1 MASIKSHGERWRVFV
16 CVAGQRKTKVL
27 RTKREALAWASAT
40 ESALREL
47 SRQAPAERFT
57 LAQALER
64 YRDEV
69 TPRKRSHRWE
79 AKRIGALLRM
89 PALPLALPLG
99 EVTTAHL
106 ARWRDARMAR
116 VASGTML
123 RDIGL
128 LSAVFETAR
137 REWQWIAANP
147 LRDMGKPRRPD
158 HRDRTITLA
167 EVRATLRALGH
178 RRGRCRSMSQAVAR
192 VFLFALRTGMRAGE
206 ICDLTWD
213 RVHADH
219 VSLRV
224 TKTRPRPVPLEPRA
238 LRLVAS
244 MHGWDDVLVFGVGRQ
259 TVDALFRRARDRAGL
274 SGFTFHDARHTAAT
288 RLAGKLDV
296 LTLCKVFGWTN
307 PAQAMA
313 YYNPSPG
320 EIARRMR

>member
-1 MASIKSHGERWRVFV
+1 MASIKAHGERWRVFV

-40 ESALREL
+40 ESVLREL
-47 SRQAPAERFT
+47 ARQTPAERFT

-79 AKRIGALLRM
+79 EKRIGALLRM
-89 PALPLALPLG
+89 QSLPLALPLG
-99 EVTTAHL
+99 KVTTAHL
-106 ARWRDARMAR
+106 ARWRDARMAL

-137 REWQWIAANP
+137 RDWQWISANP

-167 EVRATLRALGH
+167 EVRTMLHTLGH
-178 RRGRCRSMSQAVAR
+178 SRGPCRSMSQAVAR

-206 ICDLTWD
+206 ICGLTWD

-219 VSLRV
+219 VRLPV
-224 TKTRPRPVPLEPRA
+224 TKTRPRLVPLEQRA
-238 LRLVAS
+238 RRLVES
-244 MHGWDDVLVFGVGRQ
+244 MRGWDDVLVFGVGRQ

-296 LTLCKVFGWTN
+296 LTLCKVFGWSS